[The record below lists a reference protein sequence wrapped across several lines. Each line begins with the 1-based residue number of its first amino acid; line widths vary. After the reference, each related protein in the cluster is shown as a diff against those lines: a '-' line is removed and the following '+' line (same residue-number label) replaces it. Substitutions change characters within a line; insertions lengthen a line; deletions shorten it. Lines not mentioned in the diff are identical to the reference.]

1 MITGIS
7 ALLHKQLGGGKPAAT
22 AAAAAN
28 GVATQPTQLPAAAAP
43 VVANGSQHS
52 ADKEL
57 VDFICASP
65 LLTSCG
71 IDRAQVEAEAARWL
85 ELGSRVISSL
95 GLQPFGQL
103 LPAQKRR
110 IFQYYLPVFF
120 WCEAQL
126 RQHRGQ
132 PGTSGPLVLGI
143 SAPQGC
149 GKTTLCEQLQSL
161 FEYTGASAASISI
174 DDFYLTYQGQQ
185 EVATA
190 NPGNPLLQMRG
201 NAGSHDMG
209 LGTDTLQAL
218 KAATR
223 AGSSVP
229 IPRYDKSAYSGK
241 GDRADASTWPQAQGP
256 VDVVLCEG
264 WMLGFA
270 PVSDA
275 AAAASDANLVAVNA
289 ALRSYKTAWDSFVDS
304 WLVVKVAQPDYAYRW
319 RLQAE
324 QAMRATGKPAMT
336 DEQVAAFVDRFM
348 PAYRCYLPGLYS
360 EGPTTARPGHLLVVE
375 VDEGR
380 EPVEQQPAPIM

>member
-7 ALLHKQLGGGKPAAT
+7 ALLHKQLGGGKPPAT
-22 AAAAAN
+22 AAAAAASS
-28 GVATQPTQLPAAAAP
+28 VATPLPEATTPAT
-43 VVANGSQHS
+43 ANGAQH
-52 ADKEL
+52 AVEEEL

-65 LLTSCG
+65 LLPSCG
-71 IDRAQVEAEAARWL
+71 IDRAQVEADVARWL
-85 ELGSRVISSL
+85 ELGSQVIANL
-95 GLQPFGQL
+95 GLQPVGQL

-126 RQHRGQ
+126 RQHRTQ

-161 FEYTGASAASISI
+161 FEFTGSSAASISI

-185 EVATA
+185 AVAAA

-223 AGSSVP
+223 PGSSVP

-241 GDRADASTWPQAQGP
+241 GDRADAASWPQAQGP
-256 VDVVLCEG
+256 VDVVLFEG

-275 AAAASDANLVAVNA
+275 AAAAADPNLVPVNA
-289 ALRSYKTAWDSFVDS
+289 ALRSYKAAWDSFVDS

-324 QAMRATGKPAMT
+324 QAMRASGKPAMT

-348 PAYRCYLPGLYS
+348 PAYRCYLPGLYGQ
-360 EGPTTARPGHLLVVE
+360 GPTTARPGHLLVVE

-380 EPVEQQPAPIM
+380 EPVAQQPEPIL